1 MHTLHRCSAA
11 MYGPRNFSSD
21 AVIAHD
27 ETRPQLVLCRYKKPA
42 DWELLSD
49 LAEQHP
55 VPLIGNGD
63 VLTHYEVRS
72 MRLSSPAYLRSAEPK
87 GNP

>member
-1 MHTLHRCSAA
+1 M
-11 MYGPRNFSSD
+11 
-21 AVIAHD
+21 
-27 ETRPQLVLCRYKKPA
+27 CRYKKPA

-63 VLTHYEVRS
+63 VLTHYEVCS
-72 MRLSSPAYLRSAEPK
+72 MGLGYQLTSDLLKHKDTSVGLAHH
-87 GNP
+87 NV

>member
-1 MHTLHRCSAA
+1 M
-11 MYGPRNFSSD
+11 
-21 AVIAHD
+21 
-27 ETRPQLVLCRYKKPA
+27 LCRYKKPA

-72 MRLSSPAYLRSAEPK
+72 MSLVSSMISHTLGHEKLIFQAGHILCLPVVT
-87 GNP
+87 